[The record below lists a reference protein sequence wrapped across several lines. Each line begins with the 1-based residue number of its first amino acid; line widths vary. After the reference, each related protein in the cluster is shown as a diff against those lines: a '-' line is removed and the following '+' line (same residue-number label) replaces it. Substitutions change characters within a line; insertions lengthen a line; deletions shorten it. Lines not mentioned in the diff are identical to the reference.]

1 MPYHYGKVKRK
12 KAKVG
17 IKIKKKKM
25 GKRKCKN
32 VGNLINELS

>member
-25 GKRKCKN
+25 GKRK
-32 VGNLINELS
+32 